1 MDRIQLA
8 NSATE
13 KANPTMDLG
22 VRWKL
27 HGDGRTPAPGAVV
40 RPDERLSWP
49 RTIGLGAQH
58 VVAMFGASFV
68 APVLMGLDPNLA
80 IMMSGVATVI
90 FLLATRG
97 RVPSY
102 LGCSLSFVGVAAV
115 IRAQG
120 GTSATVTGAVFVVV
134 GVVLFLVGV
143 AVQRFGARIIHAA
156 MPPIVTGAVVMLIGF
171 NLAPVTAATYWP
183 QDQWTALLVMAFTGL
198 AVVCLRGFW
207 SRVAIFLGLVFGYCV
222 SWAFDRIFGRIHSM
236 SASGEVTDH
245 WRLDLSAVG
254 KADWVGLPS
263 FHGPT
268 FQWSAIL
275 VALPVV
281 IALVAEN
288 AGHVKAVGEM
298 TGDPLDDKLG
308 TAISA
313 DGVASMLSTAVGG
326 PPNTTYSEN
335 IGVMAATRVYSTAAY
350 WAAAC
355 FALLFGLCPKFG
367 AIVAAIPGG
376 VLGGITVI
384 LYGMIGLLGAQI
396 WLNSGVDLR
405 NPLNL
410 VPAAAGIIIGVGGVS
425 IRFSDNFTLSGIALG
440 TLVVITGYHALRY
453 LAPAHLKSEQP
464 LLDEGTSS
472 YDSPTARV
480 GAPGRRR
487 TTPRTRRPRPGPVP
501 PFWEVSGPAAPRPAR
516 DWDAALMGQLAHIT
530 TPVDI
535 VVSRLRALDEEL
547 PARDGVAVFN
557 RVYLAVTRAVDR
569 SVDAGRFA
577 DARAAV
583 ALDVRFAERYL
594 AAVDAAANGRRP
606 PACWR
611 PLFQLRRHPGVR
623 PLQFALSGINA
634 HIGHDLALAV
644 VDACRTLDC
653 EPAELEDEFDRVGD
667 LLVSLEERIREELM
681 PGPDLF
687 QIADPLTHLLGSWSL
702 ERAREATWTAA
713 RALWALRGLPDVAEE
728 FTERL
733 DAAVGLAG
741 RMLLTPLPD

>member
-1 MDRIQLA
+1 MG
-8 NSATE
+8 
-13 KANPTMDLG
+13 LG
-22 VRWKL
+22 VRWTL

-49 RTIGLGAQH
+49 RTAGLGAQH

-80 IMMSGVATVI
+80 IMMSGVATMI

-120 GTSATVTGAVFVVV
+120 GTSATVTGAVLVV
-134 GVVLFLVGV
+134 GAVLFLIGL

-156 MPPIVTGAVVMLIGF
+156 MPPVVTGAVVMLIGF
-171 NLAPVTAATYWP
+171 NLAPVTASTYWP
-183 QDQWTALLVMAFTGL
+183 QDQWVALLTMLFTGL

-207 SRVAIFLGLVFGYCV
+207 SRIAIFLGLIFGYLVSWLFDLVFGM
-222 SWAFDRIFGRIHSM
+222 IHSQNG
-236 SASGEVTDH
+236 AGKVTDH
-245 WRLDLSAVG
+245 WRLDFSAVG

-263 FHGPT
+263 FHGPS

-313 DGVASMLSTAVGG
+313 DGAASVLSTALGG

-367 AIVAAIPGG
+367 AVVAAIPGG

-396 WLNSGVDLR
+396 WVHNKVDLR

-410 VPAAAGIIIGVGGVS
+410 VPVAAGIIIGVGGVS
-425 IRFSDNFTLSGIALG
+425 LKISDNFELSGIALG
-440 TLVVITGYHALRY
+440 TIVVLSGYHVLRA
-453 LAPAHLKSEQP
+453 LAPAHLKTQQP
-464 LLDEGTSS
+464 LLDEGTSA
-472 YDSPTARV
+472 Y
-480 GAPGRRR
+480 
-487 TTPRTRRPRPGPVP
+487 
-501 PFWEVSGPAAPRPAR
+501 
-516 DWDAALMGQLAHIT
+516 
-530 TPVDI
+530 
-535 VVSRLRALDEEL
+535 DEE
-547 PARDGVAVFN
+547 RTED
-557 RVYLAVTRAVDR
+557 
-569 SVDAGRFA
+569 
-577 DARAAV
+577 
-583 ALDVRFAERYL
+583 
-594 AAVDAAANGRRP
+594 
-606 PACWR
+606 
-611 PLFQLRRHPGVR
+611 
-623 PLQFALSGINA
+623 SG
-634 HIGHDLALAV
+634 
-644 VDACRTLDC
+644 
-653 EPAELEDEFDRVGD
+653 
-667 LLVSLEERIREELM
+667 
-681 PGPDLF
+681 
-687 QIADPLTHLLGSWSL
+687 
-702 ERAREATWTAA
+702 TAK
-713 RALWALRGLPDVAEE
+713 GTD
-728 FTERL
+728 
-733 DAAVGLAG
+733 
-741 RMLLTPLPD
+741 